1 MKRFITKRVNISQIP
16 TKQLWLGGIF
26 IVVSVIV
33 WLFIFQVFS
42 TGTAPGDKTPLLLA
56 AILGWIILFNLTLLF
71 LERKIALFLY
81 GVLLLLLVFL
91 FGIHGSALF
100 GVVGLGLTMLWA
112 QQKVQN
118 EKSILIEFKAFRIS
132 KRALPIFF
140 TGLALFLAFSYQ
152 SLILD
157 DALEGDLSIPP
168 AVYDSIFK
176 PTERILDIMFSG
188 YERGMSVGDFQQLVL
203 RTFTFLPPSFV
214 EDEIASQSL
223 RDFSFD
229 LINTNI
235 SAILEPYRGLLPFL
249 FIIGLFFVFK
259 TFSLPFL
266 WLTLIFS
273 WVVIKILLL
282 YNIVTIKE
290 TSVEKIEAVIE

>member
-1 MKRFITKRVNISQIP
+1 MDSRIFKAKIFSEIP
-16 TKQLWLGGIF
+16 VKQLWLGGVF
-26 IVVSVIV
+26 IVVSVVV

-56 AILGWIILFNLTLLF
+56 TILGWIILFNLTLLF
-71 LERKIALFLY
+71 LERKIVFFLY
-81 GVLLLLLVFL
+81 GVFLLLLVLL
-91 FGIHGSALF
+91 FGMHGWVLL
-100 GVVGLGLTMLWA
+100 GVAGLGLTMFWA
-112 QQKVQN
+112 QQKAQN
-118 EKSILIEFKAFRIS
+118 EKSLLIEFKAFRIS
-132 KRALPIFF
+132 RRALPIFF

-152 SLILD
+152 GLILD
-157 DALEGDLSIPP
+157 DTLKGDLSISP
-168 AVYDSIFK
+168 AVYDSIFE

-214 EDEIASQSL
+214 GDEIASQSL

-229 LINTNI
+229 LINANI
-235 SAILEPYRGLLPFL
+235 SSILEPYRGLLPFL

-266 WLTLIFS
+266 WFTLALS

-282 YNIVTIKE
+282 YNIVTVKE
-290 TSVEKIEAVIE
+290 TSVTKTETVLN